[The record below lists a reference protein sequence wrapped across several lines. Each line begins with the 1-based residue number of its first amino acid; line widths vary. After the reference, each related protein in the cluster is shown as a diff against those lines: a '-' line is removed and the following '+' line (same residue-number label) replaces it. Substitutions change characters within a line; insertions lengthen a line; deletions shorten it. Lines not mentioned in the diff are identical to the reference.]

1 MSNKITKWAWDALV
15 VYGIV
20 ERISAVEGLKG
31 KLLKEIGEV
40 VRKVNDN
47 MCIKVKSTSKLYIH
61 KTESGWI
68 LYRGPQVHGDEKK
81 YQFV

>member
-20 ERISAVEGLKG
+20 VRIGEVDGLKG

-40 VRKVNDN
+40 VRNVNYR
-47 MCIKVKSTSKLYIH
+47 MCIRVKSTSKLYIH
-61 KTESGWI
+61 KTELGWI
-68 LYRGPQVHGDEKK
+68 LYRDPQVHGGEKK